1 VRPWHSAVPSN
12 VLTSD
17 TRPFTLAA
25 WVKPTGV
32 DGGDQTVLAL
42 PATGGEPGISLGIK
56 RGGALAGPYTRP
68 LFRYFNPSTFRVLS
82 SVVSAWVL
90 VTKLATKLHKTA
102 SG

>member
-1 VRPWHSAVPSN
+1 MRPWHSAVPSN

-42 PATGGEPGISLGIK
+42 PAAGGEPGISLGIK
-56 RGGALAGPYTRP
+56 RGGALVAAAQIGCGAGC
-68 LFRYFNPSTFRVLS
+68 LS
-82 SVVSAWVL
+82 DCVGNYREV
-90 VTKLATKLHKTA
+90 
-102 SG
+102 